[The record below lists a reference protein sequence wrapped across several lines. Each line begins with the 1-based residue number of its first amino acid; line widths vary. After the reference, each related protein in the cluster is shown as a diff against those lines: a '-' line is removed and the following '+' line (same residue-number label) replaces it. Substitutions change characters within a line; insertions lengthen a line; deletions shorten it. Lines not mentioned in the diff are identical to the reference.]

1 MTQPDGPADP
11 LGALEAQLRAL
22 RRQDD
27 RLVESLGDTR
37 EARRRLAGQIRALE
51 ATLSVVRSG
60 GGTDRAELQAGTIG
74 DAVETLLRRDGSLR
88 VIELTA
94 QLQDVGKLLRTDSA
108 YATVFKTLARD
119 PRFRKV
125 SGRRGYWELTSPRR
139 EHGASPP

>member
-1 MTQPDGPADP
+1 MTQPDGSADP
-11 LGALEAQLRAL
+11 LGALEAQLRSL

-37 EARRRLAGQIRALE
+37 ESRRRLAGQIRALE

-60 GGTDRAELQAGTIG
+60 GRSDRAELQAGTIG
-74 DAVETLLRRDGSLR
+74 DAVESLLRRHGPLR
-88 VIELTA
+88 VIELTT

-119 PRFRKV
+119 LRFRKV
-125 SGRRGYWELTSPRR
+125 PGRRGYWELTSPRR
-139 EHGASPP
+139 EHGASPR